1 MNAKQVKFY
10 EIISEFFASDILK
23 TAAVDKYFGAML
35 KLDYAMAEE
44 LWEFMLIRNDKDIKS
59 SVISSLYIDNVFNMF
74 FEANSAKTLKT
85 LNDNAV
91 IKRAVFQFSP
101 LASDGELFMLPIN
114 LLLANKIDA
123 VDEILKH
130 VSKNEAMKGSFGS
143 YMIKFLDKYFIEMMK
158 KDAQRRVKLSSK
170 LSSFLM
176 SVVQKV
182 KGDEK
187 AMLVQRVK
195 EVM

>member
-1 MNAKQVKFY
+1 MNAKQVKYY

-23 TAAVDKYFGAML
+23 SAAVEKYFGAML
-35 KLDYAMAEE
+35 KHDYAMAEE
-44 LWEFMLIRNDKDIKS
+44 LWEFMLIRSDKDIKS
-59 SVISSLYIDNVFNMF
+59 TVITSLYVDKIYGMF
-74 FEANSAKTLKT
+74 YESNAAKTLKT
-85 LNDNAV
+85 LNDNTV

-101 LASDGELFMLPIN
+101 LVSDGELFMLPIN
-114 LLLANKIDA
+114 LLLSNKIDA
-123 VDEILKH
+123 VDDILKH
-130 VSKNEAMKGSFGS
+130 VSKNEAMKVSFGA

-170 LSSFLM
+170 LSSFLL